1 MVILPGA
8 CDPSP
13 CGGSKDLDDSFLIQS
28 LLGGDPAAL
37 RRLMQR
43 YDRLV
48 RYTIFKTS
56 SRRCAQDPEWLESVA
71 SSTWLG
77 FIRSLRRDPDQPPR
91 VTAAYLAQIARR
103 QALSAVRA
111 ESTRLAATEPLP
123 SQDSLAASSDP
134 DEVVNTIAQ
143 SETLDALRSCLAA
156 LEEDDRTLVSQLCAI
171 TDRRW
176 REAAAALGLK
186 ESTLRSRWER
196 TMERLRQCLTGKTG
210 KKLAPP
216 GLPVD
221 L

>member
-1 MVILPGA
+1 MVIFHGA

-13 CGGSKDLDDSFLIQS
+13 CGGSKDPDDSFLIQS
-28 LLGGDPAAL
+28 MLEGDAAAL

-48 RYTIFKTS
+48 RYTIFKTA

-77 FIRSLRRDPDQPPR
+77 FIRSLRRDQDQR
-91 VTAAYLAQIARR
+91 LRDTAAYLAQIARR

-123 SQDSLAASSDP
+123 SQDSLAAFADP
-134 DEVVNTIAQ
+134 DGVVDTIAQ
-143 SETLDALRSCLAA
+143 SETLDALRGCLAA
-156 LEEDDRTLVSQLCAI
+156 LAVDDRTLVSQLGAI

-196 TMERLRQCLTGKTG
+196 TLERLRRCLTGKTG

>member
-1 MVILPGA
+1 
-8 CDPSP
+8 
-13 CGGSKDLDDSFLIQS
+13 
-28 LLGGDPAAL
+28 
-37 RRLMQR
+37 MQR

-77 FIRSLRRDPDQPPR
+77 FIRSLRRGPDQRPR
-91 VTAAYLAQIARR
+91 ATAAYLAQIARR

-111 ESTRLAATEPLP
+111 ESTRMAAVEPLP

-134 DEVVNTIAQ
+134 DEVVNTIAR
-143 SETLDALRSCLAA
+143 SETLEALRSCLAA
-156 LEEDDRTLVSQLCAI
+156 LEEDDRTLVSQLGAI

-186 ESTLRSRWER
+186 ESTLRSKWER
-196 TMERLRQCLTGKTG
+196 TLERLRRCLTGKTG
-210 KKLAPP
+210 NKLAPP
-216 GLPVD
+216 GLSGD

>member
-1 MVILPGA
+1 MVNFHGA

-13 CGGSKDLDDSFLIQS
+13 CGGSKDPDDSFLIQS
-28 LLGGDPAAL
+28 MLGGDPAAL

-77 FIRSLRRDPDQPPR
+77 FIRSLRRDPDLPPR
-91 VTAAYLAQIARR
+91 VTAAYLAPIARR

-134 DEVVNTIAQ
+134 DEIVNTIAQ
-143 SETLDALRSCLAA
+143 LETLDALRSCLAA
-156 LEEDDRTLVSQLCAI
+156 LEEDDRTLVSQLSAI

-196 TMERLRQCLTGKTG
+196 TMERLRQCLTGKTE

-216 GLPVD
+216 GLSGDV
-221 L
+221 